1 MFTHLHTHTEFSLLD
16 GLSKIPALM
25 ERARTL
31 GQEAIAITDHGNL
44 YGAIDF
50 YQAAK
55 AAGLHPVLGMEA
67 YVAGESHRDRDAA
80 ARQSTTHLTLL
91 AQNDRGWHN
100 LVTLATKAHLDGF
113 YYNARV
119 DRELL
124 AQHSEGLIVLSG
136 CPSSELHRALQEGR
150 GEDARRIAGW
160 YRETFGD
167 RYYLEVQNH
176 HDPQFTPVIGQT
188 VDLARELA
196 LPLVATHDSHYCNP
210 SDAHSHE
217 VLLCIGTNATIDQ
230 ADRFKLDGS
239 DFYLTSEAEME
250 ERFPELPEALANTT
264 TIAGRC
270 DVSLEFG
277 RLQLPEPSLP
287 AGATAMEHLAALA
300 RAGVAE
306 RYGEPGG
313 EVAARLDYELEVVQE
328 TGFAEYFLIVREIA
342 QFAHERRIAMGVRGS
357 AAASIILYVLGIT
370 DIDPLRYGLVFERFL
385 NRERR
390 EMPDI
395 DMDFADDRRDEV
407 IRHVAD
413 KYGRDRVAQIITFG
427 TLGAK
432 AAIRDTGRA
441 LGFSFPEADRI
452 ARLIPNQLNITLDQ
466 ALAGNAELRERYDS
480 DPDVR
485 RLYDTAR
492 SLEGVAR
499 HAGTHAAGVVIARE
513 PLVENVPL
521 QRPVRGEDDAIPMTQ
536 WAMNHCA
543 AVGLLKMD
551 LLGLSNL
558 TVLETCAQLVR
569 DLTGEEVDYQ
579 QLADEDAATFAL
591 LSRGETFGVFQLESS
606 GMRRYVQEL
615 QPARIADLAAMVA
628 LYRPGPMEHIPRY
641 IAARHGREPIAY
653 PHPDLAAILDETH
666 GVIVYQDQVLHIAR
680 KFAGYSLGQADIMR
694 KAMGKKIP
702 EVMQAERGRFTQ
714 GARELGYGDA
724 DATTVF
730 ELIEPFA
737 GYAFNKAH
745 AVCYGTI
752 AYQTAYLKAHYPAP
766 YMTAILRREAGDADR
781 VGLAIAE
788 CARLELRVLP
798 PDINRSQAQFNVE
811 RNEAGRLAIR
821 FGLANIKNVGRG
833 AIDLVVAE
841 RDKGGPFAS
850 LEDFCRRADLRALNK
865 RALESLIKAGALDA
879 LSSRGAALAG
889 IDRIVRRA
897 QREQELRASGQTT
910 MFDLFGEEVETPR
923 PDLDLEEAGTT
934 SAEELHWEKEL
945 LGAYLSAHPF
955 QRAAADLAAEVTV
968 QAAEVGDDLDGQ
980 EIVLAG
986 MVDIIRPLTTK
997 KGDPF
1002 AAVLVEDLSGAVEV
1016 TVWPEQYARTRE
1028 IWSKGSIVLL
1038 HAKVRTRGER
1048 LTVAVDEVTQYVE
1061 APGSGGA
1068 LQSGAAPASLRPR
1081 NGGAHA
1087 SPPAAPA
1094 AAVPEAGERESAAAP
1109 APQAPA
1115 PKAVPQETPA
1125 PAAAAPPPPAIAEP
1139 APAAF
1144 VPAAEPARPG
1154 EAAPTLHIRLQ
1165 ETDDPAADQQRL
1177 HETMRLVRESPGTV
1191 ETFLTVDG
1199 IGEHVTLALPKCNGA
1214 HALIARLGETLG
1226 PHGSAAIEALPAVP
1240 VA

>member
-50 YQAAK
+50 YKAAK
-55 AAGLHPVLGMEA
+55 EAGLHPLLGMEA
-67 YVAGESHRDRDAA
+67 YVAGGSHRDRDAA
-80 ARQSTTHLTLL
+80 SRQSTTHLTLL

-100 LVTLATKAHLDGF
+100 LVTLSTKAHLDGF

-119 DRELL
+119 DRDLL
-124 AQHSEGLIVLSG
+124 AEHGEGLIVLSG

-150 GEDARRIAGW
+150 REDARRIAGW

-176 HDPQFTPVIGQT
+176 YDPQFEPVIGST
-188 VDLARELA
+188 VELAREMA

-210 SDAHSHE
+210 SDAHAHE
-217 VLLCIGTNATIDQ
+217 VLLCIGTNATMDQ
-230 ADRFKLDGS
+230 VNRFKLDGS
-239 DFYLTSEAEME
+239 DFYLTSEAEMQ
-250 ERFPELPEALANTT
+250 ERFPELPDALANTT
-264 TIAGRC
+264 KIADRC

-277 RLQLPEPSLP
+277 RLQLPEPALP

-300 RAGVAE
+300 RTGVAE
-306 RYGEPGG
+306 RYGELGD
-313 EVAARLDYELEVVQE
+313 EVSARLDYELDVVRE

-342 QFAHERRIAMGVRGS
+342 QFAHEKRIAMGVRGS
-357 AAASIILYVLGIT
+357 AAASIVLYALGIT
-370 DIDPLRYGLVFERFL
+370 DIDPLQYGLVFERFL

-407 IRHVAD
+407 IRHVAG
-413 KYGRDRVAQIITFG
+413 KYGHDRVAQIITFG

-441 LGFSFPEADRI
+441 LGFDFSEADRV

-466 ALAGNAELRERYDS
+466 ALAGNAELRKRYDA
-480 DPDVR
+480 DPDIR

-513 PLVENVPL
+513 PLVENMPL

-536 WAMNHCA
+536 WAMNQCA
-543 AVGLLKMD
+543 AVGFLKMD

-558 TVLETCAQLVR
+558 TILETCADLVR

-579 QLADEDAATFAL
+579 QLADEDPETFAQ

-641 IAARHGREPIAY
+641 IGSRHGREPISY
-653 PHPDLAAILDETH
+653 PHADLAEILDETH

-714 GARELGYGDA
+714 GARELGYSAA

-766 YMTAILRREAGDADR
+766 YMTAILRRATGDSDR

-788 CARLELRVLP
+788 CARLGLKVLP
-798 PDINRSQAQFNVE
+798 PDINRSQAQFGVE
-811 RNEAGRLAIR
+811 RGEDGGLAIR
-821 FGLANIKNVGRG
+821 FGLANIKNVGQG
-833 AIDLVVAE
+833 AMDLVVAE
-841 RDKGGPFAS
+841 RDKGAPFAS
-850 LEDFCRRADLRALNK
+850 LEDFCRRADPRALSK
-865 RALESLIKAGALDA
+865 RALESLIKAGAIDTLT
-879 LSSRGAALAG
+879 SRGVALAG

-923 PDLDLEEAGTT
+923 PALDLEEASTT

-955 QRAAADLAAEVTV
+955 QRAAAALASKVTT
-968 QAAEVGDDLDGQ
+968 QAAEVSDELDGQ

-986 MVDIIRPLTTK
+986 MVDGLRPLTTK
-997 KGDPF
+997 KGDVF
-1002 AAVLVEDLSGAVEV
+1002 AAVLVEDLSGALEL
-1016 TVWPEQYARTRE
+1016 TVWPDRYEETRD
-1028 IWSKGSIVLL
+1028 IWITGAIVLVR
-1038 HAKVRTRGER
+1038 AKVRASGNR
-1048 LTVAVDEVTQYVE
+1048 LTVAVEEVTPYVE
-1061 APGSGGA
+1061 APNNGGA
-1068 LQSGAAPASLRPR
+1068 RPGGAAPATVPPR
-1081 NGGAHA
+1081 NGNAQV
-1087 SPPAAPA
+1087 SPPAT
-1094 AAVPEAGERESAAAP
+1094 EATESANGAEAASVEPGAAP
-1109 APQAPA
+1109 APQAA
-1115 PKAVPQETPA
+1115 SPQTPSSE
-1125 PAAAAPPPPAIAEP
+1125 AAAPPEQLPVEV
-1139 APAAF
+1139 APAVF
-1144 VPAAEPARPG
+1144 VPAPPPARPG

-1165 ETDDPAADQQRL
+1165 ETDDPDADQQRL

-1191 ETFLTVDG
+1191 ETLLTVDG
-1199 IGEHVTLALPKCNGA
+1199 IGEHVTLALPKCNA
-1214 HALIARLGETLG
+1214 SHALIAQLGQTLG
-1226 PHGSAAIEALPAVP
+1226 PCGSAAIEALPAAVP